1 MDTDEE
7 IFTKTADKSIEI
19 IQTEAQ
25 EKKGKNLKGTKD
37 TRATKQYQ
45 WSKKCVT
52 GSSTEEM
59 KQRIRNIWKTN
70 SWEFDEVAKL

>member
-25 EKKGKNLKGTKD
+25 EKK
-37 TRATKQYQ
+37 
-45 WSKKCVT
+45 SKKLSQYIT
-52 GSSTEEM
+52 S
-59 KQRIRNIWKTN
+59 
-70 SWEFDEVAKL
+70 